1 VRRPDGSIVK
11 PEDLRVRPSSPP
23 PSPPAAIPTS
33 GRPSTSAVPVY
44 GRSRQAAA
52 PPSANGSGAAGPS
65 APATERGLGDEVDEV
80 DEVDDVVV
88 RVRSEEAA
96 SPSESDGSEGDDGDE
111 PVLAAVDPA
120 DSPDPAEGDPPAD
133 ETGERKAYQFGD
145 GPAPVHTGDQPA
157 VASVV
162 RPIRTAQ
169 AEKEATP
176 AKSDG
181 KDASNDDPAVR
192 PATPLRI
199 VHDLSLDRLLGA
211 DPETREARNAK
222 LRRAGTGV
230 GAVALAGVLI
240 YAVFPVRTY
249 LDQRAATDRAREQIE
264 MLDQENDRLEDR
276 AESLGRDEEI
286 ERLARE
292 DYGMVR
298 PGEESYG
305 VMPPPETTTTSTT
318 STTTPPTPPPAG

>member
-1 VRRPDGSIVK
+1 M
-11 PEDLRVRPSSPP
+11 
-23 PSPPAAIPTS
+23 
-33 GRPSTSAVPVY
+33 
-44 GRSRQAAA
+44 
-52 PPSANGSGAAGPS
+52 
-65 APATERGLGDEVDEV
+65 
-80 DEVDDVVV
+80 
-88 RVRSEEAA
+88 RSEEAA
-96 SPSESDGSEGDDGDE
+96 SPSGSDGSDGSDGDDGDE

-120 DSPDPAEGDPPAD
+120 DSLDPAEGDPPAD

-145 GPAPVHTGDQPA
+145 GPAPVHTGDQQA
-157 VASVV
+157 VATV

-169 AEKEATP
+169 AEKAATP
-176 AKSDG
+176 DKSDG
-181 KDASNDDPAVR
+181 KDDSDGDPAVR

-249 LDQRAATDRAREQIE
+249 LDQRAATDRSREQIE
-264 MLDQENDRLEDR
+264 MLDRENDRLEDR

-318 STTTPPTPPPAG
+318 STTTRPTPPPAG